1 MPRSCKEAPEAVR
14 NAATPVA
21 VQEYLQE
28 VEGQGATLKAP
39 PPQPFLVL
47 PALAALSPL
56 LKRQPHPPALPAAAG
71 CDGARLDGGAG
82 QEHPGGG
89 DQAGP

>member
-28 VEGQGATLKAP
+28 VEGQGATLQAP
-39 PPQPFLVL
+39 PPNPSLS
-47 PALAALSPL
+47 SPL
-56 LKRQPHPPALPAAAG
+56 WRPYHP
-71 CDGARLDGGAG
+71 C
-82 QEHPGGG
+82 
-89 DQAGP
+89 